1 MNGRFE
7 TRVFLTMP
15 LYLSDPNG
23 SLPSRLAL
31 TENVSARGARVVTR
45 ETVIVGE
52 SWLITLLA
60 GDLRVSAQVVYCKP
74 SSNNN
79 FCIGLQL
86 ERPVQNWWNQR
97 KPASNPLPAVVLPAP
112 EGAIAFSKTIKR
124 GKPAVSV

>member
-15 LYLSDPNG
+15 LYLCDPKG
-23 SLPSRLAL
+23 ALPSRLAL
-31 TENVSARGARVVTR
+31 TENVSARGARIVTR
-45 ETVIVGE
+45 ETVATGE
-52 SWLITLLA
+52 SWFITPLT
-60 GDLRVSAQVVYCKP
+60 GDLRVSAQVIYCEP

-86 ERPVQNWWNQR
+86 ERPVHSWWNKRQ
-97 KPASNPLPAVVLPAP
+97 PASNPLPAAVLPAP
-112 EGAIAFSKTIKR
+112 DGAIALPKTIKR